1 MDGMTTSGSQTAP
14 PPRRRRWVW
23 LGLLLPLLAVETLGL
38 GLGSVPVLRLAAL
51 LILLTAI
58 LALVAPKVT
67 AKLVPFAILAYGGYG
82 FYLAHY
88 TQGTGAGPLVYG
100 VVRAGT
106 NDNTGWLVPEAFV
119 FIVAGVL
126 LLALTDAP
134 GGRAVRQ
141 AFWQLRGTHDQPR
154 TVPPLLLLPVIFLWE
169 ELLCSNPW
177 LPLFSAGPA
186 SQVVALAILAIGVAM
201 VARRPRAAA
210 VTAVAGIVIFGL
222 VGVLGILHSLLNWN
236 VLSVAPQAI
245 FYGALTVHSF
255 TMPAMV
261 ARFMPWLVQDSLAV
275 QLLAL
280 AQGLALVMFGISLVP
295 RMLPRDG
302 DAELA
307 RQARVLT
314 QRVTRLTETRSDA
327 TEVAVAELRRI
338 ERDLHDGAQARLV
351 AVGMSLR
358 AAEEL
363 MRANPEA
370 ARALVAEARETSSR
384 ALDDLRGLVRGIY
397 PPVLADRGLADAV
410 RALALDAPLTVD
422 TDITLADE
430 LPMPVAAAVYFAI
443 AEALTNAVR
452 HSGADTVQIGIG
464 LCADMLRVTV
474 VDDGCGG
481 ADPSAGTGLSG
492 VERRLA
498 TFDGILAITSP
509 VGGPTIVVIEVPC
522 TPTYAPRWPQAG
534 GWTEVVRSSWQTRTL
549 I

>member
-1 MDGMTTSGSQTAP
+1 MDGMTTSGSQTARP
-14 PPRRRRWVW
+14 PRRRWVW

-38 GLGSVPVLRLAAL
+38 GSGSVTWLLVLLV
-51 LILLTAI
+51 LLTAI
-58 LALVAPKVT
+58 LAFVAPRVT
-67 AKLVPFAILAYGGYG
+67 AKLVPFACLAYGGCG
-82 FYLAHY
+82 FYLAHRV
-88 TQGTGAGPLVYG
+88 QGTGVGPLVYG

-154 TVPPLLLLPVIFLWE
+154 TVPPLLLLPVMFLWE

-186 SQVVALAILAIGVAM
+186 PQLVALAILAIGVAM
-201 VARRPRAAA
+201 VARRPRTAA
-210 VTAVAGIVIFGL
+210 VTAVAGTVIFGL
-222 VGVLGILHSLLNWN
+222 VGVLGILHSFLNWN
-236 VLSVAPQAI
+236 VLGIGPQAI

-255 TMPAMV
+255 TMPAMI
-261 ARFMPWLVQDSLAV
+261 ARLMPWVVQDSLAV

-280 AQGLALVMFGISLVP
+280 AQGLALVMFGISLSA
-295 RMLPRDG
+295 RMLPWNG
-302 DAELA
+302 DPELA

-370 ARALVAEARETSSR
+370 ARALVVEARETSSR
-384 ALDDLRGLVRGIY
+384 ALDDLRDLVRGIY

-430 LPMPVAAAVYFAI
+430 PPMPVAAAVYFAI

-509 VGGPTIVVIEVPC
+509 VGGPTIAVIEVPC
-522 TPTYAPRWPQAG
+522 TPTYASRWPQAG